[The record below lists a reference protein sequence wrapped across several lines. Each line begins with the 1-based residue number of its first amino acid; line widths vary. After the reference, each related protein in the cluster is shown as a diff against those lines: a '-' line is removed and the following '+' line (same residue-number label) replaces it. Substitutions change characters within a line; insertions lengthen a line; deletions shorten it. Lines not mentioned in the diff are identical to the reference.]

1 MKLLTAYL
9 GKYDGACSI
18 ERAFVDFQAG
28 NLENNKT
35 GIMVHHVIKQVD
47 QGEVIMTREVECH
60 KGEGLQ
66 QLRERMQSHEHK
78 LIVEATAHVVR
89 ETLANRQ

>member
-1 MKLLTAYL
+1 MKLLTACL
-9 GKYDGACSI
+9 GQFDGANAI
-18 ERAFVDFQAG
+18 ERAFDAFQTG

-47 QGEVIMTREVECH
+47 QGDVIMMREVECH
-60 KGEGLQ
+60 KGEDLQ
-66 QLRERMQSHEHK
+66 QLRERIQSQEHK